1 MPFGKRGWNR
11 NFEKHITENGTI
23 VLKFFLHI
31 SKEEQRIEAFKKKK
45 TQLEVLSGR
54 FERKRTMG

>member
-1 MPFGKRGWNR
+1 MEQIR

-23 VLKFFLHI
+23 VNSFYI
-31 SKEEQRIEAFKKKK
+31 SVRRSRETFIEAFRRKN
-45 TQLEVLSGR
+45 TIGSSQWG